1 METLFVTN
9 DFYRQTDFHL
19 FVHLVPTL
27 VMHSIIE
34 INGYGYHKRDCED
47 VTSWF
52 LNKFLPRHKIYV
64 EILHRG
70 LKREGVYG
78 WCDIMGETYR
88 PREFLIEL
96 NTHMDQEMY
105 IKTLLHE
112 LVHLQQW
119 VTGILRS
126 KRGKRYYG
134 SINVEELDY
143 EDQPHEIEAREQ
155 EVTLYLEYLSEKNP
169 VPVQELAYYF
179 PNRLLKVV

>member
-1 METLFVTN
+1 
-9 DFYRQTDFHL
+9 
-19 FVHLVPTL
+19 
-27 VMHSIIE
+27 
-34 INGYGYHKRDCED
+34 
-47 VTSWF
+47 
-52 LNKFLPRHKIYV
+52 
-64 EILHRG
+64 
-70 LKREGVYG
+70 
-78 WCDIMGETYR
+78 MGETYR

-119 VTGILRS
+119 VTGTLRS

-134 SINVEELDY
+134 SVNVEELDY

-155 EVTLYLEYLSEKNP
+155 EVPLYLEYLAENNF
-169 VPVQELAYYF
+169 VPAQEVAYYF

>member
-1 METLFVTN
+1 MVL
-9 DFYRQTDFHL
+9 
-19 FVHLVPTL
+19 TL

-34 INGYGYHKRDCED
+34 TTGYGYHKRICED
-47 VTSWF
+47 VASWF
-52 LNKFLPRHKIYV
+52 LTKFLPRHRIYV
-64 EILHRG
+64 EIQHRG
-70 LKREGVYG
+70 LKREYVYG
-78 WCDIMGETYR
+78 WCDYTGDSYR

-96 NTHMDQEMY
+96 DTYMHQELY

-119 VTGILRS
+119 VTGSLRA

-155 EVTLYLEYLSEKNP
+155 EVALYLEYMCDKLP
-169 VPVQELAYYF
+169 TLTQEVVHYF
-179 PNRLLKVV
+179 PNRLLNVV